1 MKEIVYLR
9 LKRNVTFDKYK
20 KIQLKDISYIIA
32 PEEYKK
38 VIENKVIY
46 QITKKDQNVIIID
59 VFLIIKSIQDELPG
73 LEIDSIGPAQSVI
86 RVKTNRNFKKI
97 PLAFVV
103 WMILFI
109 GTSMTIM
116 NFHYD
121 VSMQEVQQKLHV
133 ILTGETNEHPLWIQV
148 PYSLGLGVGT
158 ILFFNHW
165 FKRRFNEE
173 PSPLEVEIFNYQQ
186 NLDEYLII
194 QENTLEDTD
203 DTK

>member
-1 MKEIVYLR
+1 MSNIVYLR
-9 LKRNVTFDKYK
+9 LKRNVTFDKHK

-32 PEEYKK
+32 PQKYKK
-38 VIENKVIY
+38 LIEEKIIY
-46 QITKKDQNVIIID
+46 QITKRDQNVIIID
-59 VFLIIKSIQDELPG
+59 VFLIIKSIQNDFPD
-73 LEIDSIGPAQSVI
+73 LEISSIGPAQSVI
-86 RVKTNRNFKKI
+86 RIKTNRNYKKI
-97 PLAFVV
+97 PLAIIV
-103 WMILFI
+103 WMLLFI

-121 VSMQEVQQKLHV
+121 VSMQEVQQKVHV
-133 ILTGETNEHPLWIQV
+133 ILTGETNEYPLWIQV

-194 QENTLEDTD
+194 QENSLEDTD